1 MLCLGPAPRFSRS
14 ATGVT
19 AGSADGG
26 DLSEDPLSGSVAVG
40 TGMAAVVRIPVP
52 GTGGLFV
59 EFTPRGWTPQG
70 GSTSTLFIQDTTGRR
85 NLRLDYGYNVKSG
98 TVDYHWNQKGT
109 HGQFGIPD
117 HSPAGGT
124 GRTAYQAARYFRYAG
139 RVLLV
144 LGAAADAYSIVVAEK
159 RMRQVTKVAA
169 GWLGA
174 WGGCKVV
181 GAGGAAGGTLVTP
194 GLGTAAGGV
203 VGCIVGGVGGY
214 MGASY
219 AAGELYDW
227 AEETFFTPLPEVA
240 GPD

>member
-1 MLCLGPAPRFSRS
+1 MLCTGSAPQFGQS

-52 GTGGLFV
+52 GTGGLFI
-59 EFTPRGWTPQG
+59 ELTPRGWTPQG
-70 GSTSTLFIQDTTGRR
+70 GSTSTLFIQDATGRR
-85 NLRLDYGYNVKSG
+85 NLRLDYGYNVRTG

-117 HSPAGGT
+117 HTPAGSG
-124 GRTAYQAARYFRYAG
+124 GRAAYQAARYFRYAG

-159 RMRQVTKVAA
+159 RMRQVAKVAA

-181 GAGGAAGGTLVTP
+181 GAGGAVGGSFAP

-203 VGCIVGGVGGY
+203 AGCIVGGVGGY
-214 MGASY
+214 WGASY

-227 AEETFFTPLPEVA
+227 VEETFFTPLPEVA